1 MTSTFSYSPKTHVL
15 IGEVVKAQG
24 LHGELK
30 IFCYSGQPENLKD
43 YHCLVLARK
52 NGGVSVE
59 YTIERSRKQ
68 GGSAIVL
75 LQTIADRNTAE
86 QCVGC
91 GVLVARR
98 DLPAPQAGEFYWLDI
113 QGKKV
118 RTTDD
123 RELGEVTYLFSNG
136 AQDVMVISDGQN
148 EYMVPVVAGIVL
160 SVTEEAI
167 LIEPPTGL
175 LEMNISRDD

>member
-1 MTSTFSYSPKTHVL
+1 MSSTFSYSPETYVM
-15 IGEVVKAQG
+15 IGEVIKAQG
-24 LHGELK
+24 LRGELK
-30 IFCYSGQPENLKD
+30 IHCYSGQPENLKD
-43 YHCLVLARK
+43 YQCLVLVGK
-52 NGGVSVE
+52 KGEVSPE
-59 YTIERSRKQ
+59 LPIQSSRKQ

-75 LQTIADRNTAE
+75 LKTISDRNTAE

-91 GVLVARR
+91 GVLIARR
-98 DLPAPQAGEFYWLDI
+98 DLPAPQNEEFYWLDI

-123 RELGEVTYLFSNG
+123 RELGEVTHLFSNG

-160 SVTEEAI
+160 SVTGEAI

-175 LEMNISRDD
+175 LEINVSRAD